1 MAEAPF
7 PVEFVV
13 LGLLARGP
21 RHGYEL
27 KKEIEH
33 ELWPIWHIA
42 TSRLYLALARLER
55 AGLIRGE
62 SRSTGGRARRVYRL
76 TAAGEERLWE
86 WLRSPVPALRDL
98 RVEFLA
104 KIYFLLELSPGEV
117 PGLIAAEIEALERL
131 RDKLQHEE
139 LPYAGSPIAECVRGF
154 RLGQVDAALA
164 WLRTLQGKFS
174 EEVVR

>member
-7 PVEFVV
+7 PVEFAV

-27 KKEIEH
+27 KKEIERS
-33 ELWPIWHIA
+33 LRPIWRIA
-42 TSRLYLALARLER
+42 TSRLYLALSRLEN

-62 SRSTGGRARRVYRL
+62 PQSTGGRARRVYRL
-76 TAAGEERLWE
+76 TQAGEERLWE

-104 KIYFLLELSPGEV
+104 KVHFLLELAPAEI
-117 PGLIAAEIEALERL
+117 PGLIAAEIEALEALRDRL
-131 RDKLQHEE
+131 RREE
-139 LPYAGSPIAECVRGF
+139 LPADSPIAECVRGF

-164 WLRTLQGKFS
+164 WLRRLAERFS
-174 EEVVR
+174 AEVVR

>member
-7 PVEFVV
+7 PVEFAV

-27 KKEIEH
+27 KKEIER
-33 ELWPIWHIA
+33 ELRPIWHIA
-42 TSRLYLALARLER
+42 TSRLYLALARLEH

-62 SRSTGGRARRVYRL
+62 PQNTGGRARRVYRL
-76 TAAGEERLWE
+76 TADGEGRLWE

-104 KIYFLLELSPGEV
+104 KIHFLLELAPAEV
-117 PGLIAAEIEALERL
+117 PSLIAAEIEALERL
-131 RDKLQHEE
+131 RDRLAHED
-139 LPYAGSPIAECVRGF
+139 PPCAGSPIAECVRGF

-164 WLRTLQGKFS
+164 WLRALQGKFS
-174 EEVVR
+174 VEVVR